1 ALPIFTAGY
10 LLAAGLIF
18 LLWFGFGLLLLPIM
32 ALLALAHAWRGL
44 ALNGVARSHHLW
56 LARHHVWA
64 TLALL
69 AVTAAVIV
77 AVPVAIESGVT
88 ILNTLV
94 QAPDP
99 IATLAAAWPALDLP
113 RIVTLGLMAFVGWLL
128 VTLWLS
134 IRLIRRW
141 LRWVDRR
148 MA

>member
-1 ALPIFTAGY
+1 Y
-10 LLAAGLIF
+10 
-18 LLWFGFGLLLLPIM
+18 
-32 ALLALAHAWRGL
+32 
-44 ALNGVARSHHLW
+44 HLW
-56 LARHHVWA
+56 LARHHLWA

-77 AVPVAIESGVT
+77 AVPMAVASGAT
-88 ILNTLV
+88 ILHTLA

-99 IATLAAAWPALDLP
+99 NATPAAAWPPLQLP
-113 RIVTLGLMAFVGWLL
+113 RIVTLGLMAFAGWLL

-141 LRWVDRR
+141 LRWLDRR